1 MYGRGVMMT
10 HCETGDR
17 VVAVVVS
24 SPNATLEDVV
34 RQYPDL
40 TWNHIVLTIDR
51 LTRNGE
57 MQVIA
62 KSPGVYTLSLSERVG
77 DTHMASELAV
87 R

>member
-1 MYGRGVMMT
+1 MYGSGVMMT

-24 SPNATLEDVV
+24 APNATLEDVV

-40 TWNHIVLTIDR
+40 TWKQIVLAIDR
-51 LTRNGE
+51 LSRNGE

-62 KSPGVYTLSLSERVG
+62 KSLDV
-77 DTHMASELAV
+77 
-87 R
+87 

>member
-1 MYGRGVMMT
+1 MMT

-24 SPNATLEDVV
+24 SPNATLDDVV
-34 RQYPDL
+34 SQYPDL
-40 TWNHIVLTIDR
+40 TWNHIALTIDR

-77 DTHMASELAV
+77 DAHMASELAV

>member
-1 MYGRGVMMT
+1 MMT

-24 SPNATLEDVV
+24 SPNATLDDVV
-34 RQYPDL
+34 HQYPDL

-57 MQVIA
+57 MRVIA
-62 KSPGVYTLSLSERVG
+62 KSPGAYTLSLSERVG

>member
-1 MYGRGVMMT
+1 MMT

-24 SPNATLEDVV
+24 SPNATLDDVV
-34 RQYPDL
+34 SQYPDL
-40 TWNHIVLTIDR
+40 TWNHIALTIDR

-77 DTHMASELAV
+77 DARMASELAV

>member
-1 MYGRGVMMT
+1 MMT

-24 SPNATLEDVV
+24 SPNATLDDVV
-34 RQYPDL
+34 YQYPDL

-57 MQVIA
+57 MRVIA
-62 KSPGVYTLSLSERVG
+62 KSPGAYTLSLSERVG

>member
-1 MYGRGVMMT
+1 MMI

-24 SPNATLEDVV
+24 SPNATLDDVV
-34 RQYPDL
+34 HQYPDL

-57 MQVIA
+57 MRVIA
-62 KSPGVYTLSLSERVG
+62 KSPGAYTLSLSERVG